1 MTQPQKP
8 ETPSHPHPDW
18 IKKAAVSVV
27 GLYGAYRA
35 LEHLHASEARIMAGL
50 QETEAKIA
58 DIIHQHYQEQK

>member
-1 MTQPQKP
+1 MTQQQ
-8 ETPSHPHPDW
+8 ETTTNPHPDW

-27 GLYGAYRA
+27 ALYGGYRA
-35 LEHLHASEARIMAGL
+35 VEHLHASEARIKAGL